1 MRPKCEL
8 GRDRAVSAL
17 VRWGGGRQKPSSQG
31 SAMHQHH
38 PSHRFEVV
46 LQASSADE
54 PIVLRSAADPN
65 NATIAFHEE
74 LQRLTTQG
82 ATGELLMWNHRKGHT
97 PILRQPLVRLSRTP
111 EQIRRT

>member
-1 MRPKCEL
+1 MASPQVINQP
-8 GRDRAVSAL
+8 RAVRHSL
-17 VRWGGGRQKPSSQG
+17 G
-31 SAMHQHH
+31 STVQQYH
-38 PSHRFEVV
+38 PSHRFAVG

-82 ATGELLMWNHRKGHT
+82 TTGELLMWNHHKGHT
-97 PILRQPLVRLSRTP
+97 PILRQPLDRLSSKP
-111 EQIRRT
+111 EQIRRK